1 MRACAPA
8 LLLLAACLGGPALA
22 QPAAAGDGRSLTADG
37 KIRIGYDK
45 RADYPALR
53 TRAGTGKAT
62 PADKSGG
69 EDAGDIFDSVA
80 AEGKTAPKPAAAEKA
95 PVAPPAFAKTLR
107 DDSALR
113 SDSSHPPTAP
123 VAAKPDA
130 PAPTGTVNAPAPN
143 TNTNT
148 NANNGGGGNSYGNGY
163 AVVGG
168 KVVRL
173 P

>member
-1 MRACAPA
+1 MRACATA

-22 QPAAAGDGRSLTADG
+22 QPAPAGDGHGLTADG

-45 RADYPALR
+45 RTDYLALR
-53 TRAGTGKAT
+53 TRAGTGKAA

-69 EDAGDIFDSVA
+69 EDARDIFDSVA

-95 PVAPPAFAKTLR
+95 PAAPPAFAKTLR
-107 DDSALR
+107 DDSTLH
-113 SDSSHPPTAP
+113 SDSSRPPASP

-143 TNTNT
+143 ANT